1 MRFRRPAVVL
11 AIFFHSFAAPAVA
24 QLCAGDCNKDG
35 SVTVDELVVGLDIAL
50 GTGTAECRFIDAD
63 CDRSV
68 DIVDLVGA
76 VGSALDGCPV
86 SDGILRIN
94 HMQVLGTHNS
104 YHIQPQE
111 PLFSAIADFSL
122 LIAQSF
128 EYTHIPLDEQFE
140 SQGIR
145 QIELD
150 VFADPEGGLYANRDG
165 VRILTGDG
173 ASGIPELDLPGLKVL
188 HVQDIDFESTCWT
201 FADCL
206 ETLKAWSDSHPG
218 HVPITV
224 LVEAKD
230 DDLGEIPSVGL
241 TFAVP
246 VPFGAEELASID
258 DEILQVFPLERIITP
273 DDVRGDRETLREAI
287 EKDGWPTLD
296 ESRGKVLFAL
306 DNGGAEKAAYS
317 EGHPSLRGRIMFTSS
332 EPPEAEA
339 AFVKLNGPVGA
350 FDRIQDLVA
359 CGYIIRTRAD
369 APEDMQGRT
378 GDTMQRDAAIA
389 SGAQFVSTDY
399 PVPNPDFG
407 SGYQVTIPMGMP
419 ARCNPISAP
428 PDCMSLDIE
437 DPDLLV
443 GAARAPRS

>member
-1 MRFRRPAVVL
+1 MGTCRSAL
-11 AIFFHSFAAPAVA
+11 AFAAILLLAFTPSGYA

-35 SVTVDELVVGLDIAL
+35 SVTVDELVLGLDIAL
-50 GTGTAECRFIDAD
+50 GTGTAECRFIDSD

-68 DIVDLVGA
+68 GIDDLVDA

-86 SDGILRIN
+86 SDGVLRLN
-94 HMQVLGTHNS
+94 HLQVLGSHNS

-111 PLFSAIADFSL
+111 PLFSAIRDFVPGL
-122 LIAQSF
+122 EQLF

-165 VRILTGDG
+165 VRIVTGDG

-188 HVQDIDFESTCWT
+188 HIQDIDFESTCWT
-201 FADCL
+201 FGDCL
-206 ETLKAWSDSHPG
+206 QTVKDWSDSHPG
-218 HVPITV
+218 HVPITI

-230 DDLGEIPSVGL
+230 DNLGSIPSIGL
-241 TFAVP
+241 EFAVP
-246 VPFGAEELASID
+246 VPFGAAELDSID
-258 DEILQVFPLERIITP
+258 AEIRQVFPEEQIVTP

-287 EKDGWPTLD
+287 EKDGWPTLE

-306 DNGGAEKAAYS
+306 DNGGEEKAVYT
-317 EGHPSLRGRIMFTSS
+317 EGHPSLRGRILFTSS

-339 AFVKLNGPVGA
+339 AFVKLNGPVGD

-369 APEDMQGRT
+369 TPEDMQGRT

-399 PVPNPDFG
+399 PVPDPDFD

-428 PDCMSLDIE
+428 PGCTSLEVE
-437 DPDLLV
+437 DPDLL
-443 GAARAPRS
+443 AALLAR